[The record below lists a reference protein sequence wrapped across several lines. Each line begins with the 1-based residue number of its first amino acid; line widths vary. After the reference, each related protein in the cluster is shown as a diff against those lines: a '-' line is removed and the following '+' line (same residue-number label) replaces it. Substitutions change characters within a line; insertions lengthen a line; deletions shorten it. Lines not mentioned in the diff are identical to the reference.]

1 MACHTWANQKGT
13 SLQIRT
19 SWDRIIQH
27 TFHVTRQH
35 VYLFYLTHCIWM
47 LHINMAMISCVK
59 LRQLDSRNNVLMTLK
74 LFDTLVTPILTYGS
88 PVWGPTLVKESS
100 KDFKKICDS
109 AIPEK
114 LNVKLCKYLLGT
126 GKYSVNDAVRGELGR
141 YPILIKILSHS
152 VKFSQRV
159 EKLPDSSVVKL
170 SHQDAVQW
178 SETYK
183 CTSWLHKLDH
193 CIKRF
198 NCTLNDSATKLQHAM
213 EHD

>member
-1 MACHTWANQKGT
+1 MSESAQGLQQCLNKLAMYCNKWNLSINTSKTKVIIFNKGGYKISRFHFTLGDSEIDVVQDYTYLGILFSSSGSFTKACKALCDKA
-13 SLQIRT
+13 
-19 SWDRIIQH
+19 
-27 TFHVTRQH
+27 FKA
-35 VYLFYLTHCIWM
+35 FF
-47 LHINMAMISCVK
+47 K

-141 YPILIKILSHS
+141 YPILVKILSHS
-152 VKFSQRV
+152 LKFSQRV
-159 EKLPDSSVVKL
+159 EKLTP
-170 SHQDAVQW
+170 
-178 SETYK
+178 
-183 CTSWLHKLDH
+183 
-193 CIKRF
+193 R
-198 NCTLNDSATKLQHAM
+198 
-213 EHD
+213 